1 MDPINTCYYLQ
12 ELIMKCCI
20 TGYTRGLGKVI
31 NDYLVAQGWT
41 VIGFSSST
49 NLDRIV
55 ELSKNCDLFVNNAYG
70 AGIQIELLNQLYNS
84 VGKMIVC
91 GSVVTDSP
99 DPQLP
104 VYTQHKKELEH
115 RFLQVADT
123 ANSQMLLLK
132 LSSDAYN
139 NPQLILR
146 SIEFWLRN
154 PEIKVITYV
163 AKEEPNR

>member
-1 MDPINTCYYLQ
+1 
-12 ELIMKCCI
+12 MKCCI
-20 TGYTRGLGKVI
+20 TGYTRGLGKAI

-41 VIGFSSST
+41 VIGLNSST
-49 NLDRIV
+49 SLDRIV
-55 ELSKNCDLFVNNAYG
+55 ELSTNCDLFVNNAYG
-70 AGIQIELLNQLYNS
+70 DGIQIELLNQLYNS

-104 VYTQHKKELEH
+104 VYTHHKKELEQ

-123 ANSQMLLLK
+123 ADSQMLLLK

-139 NPQLILR
+139 DPQLVLR
-146 SIEFWLRN
+146 SIEFWLEN
-154 PEIKVITYV
+154 PQIKVITYV

>member
-1 MDPINTCYYLQ
+1 
-12 ELIMKCCI
+12 MKCCI
-20 TGYTRGLGKVI
+20 TGYTRGLGQVI
-31 NDYLVAQGWT
+31 NDYLVSQGWT
-41 VIGFSSST
+41 VIGFNSST
-49 NLDRIV
+49 KLDRIV
-55 ELSKNCDLFVNNAYG
+55 ELSENCDLFVNNAYG
-70 AGIQIELLNQLYNS
+70 DGIQIELLNQLYNS

-91 GSVVTDSP
+91 GSVVTDFP

-104 VYTQHKKELEH
+104 VYTHHKQELEQ

-139 NPQLILR
+139 DPQLVLR
-146 SIEFWLRN
+146 SIEFWLEN
-154 PEIKVITYV
+154 PQIKVITYV